1 MRLLITQAPER
12 RHFRMSGQPRI
23 FGHDRCWIACRD
35 EKNVE
40 RPGSVGTRGLELT
53 FRAGQV
59 KSAEGMVEK
68 HSPSVCPDQPGNGH
82 ASAVSRKLVT
92 ALSAYHLV
100 LPASPFELGTALSL
114 TDQWSI

>member
-12 RHFRMSGQPRI
+12 RHFCMSGQPRI

-82 ASAVSRKLVT
+82 ASAVSGKLVT

-100 LPASPFELGTALSL
+100 LRATAIELRTAFP
-114 TDQWSI
+114 QAEQR